1 LWAHLPPVRDAADPQ
16 QVVVAGQVMLHA
28 VDDVVASLAEGYQLA
43 RGALVRAQVSAR
55 REFVDD
61 LLHGGSDV
69 SALLLRATGFGL
81 DLSGPH
87 AVATV
92 RTARPID
99 DTDPL
104 IPAAERAIRGRK
116 GDAHPLLAS
125 KDGRL
130 VVVFAAPDR
139 DAMSHVVDRL
149 RGALGARRIGAWQL
163 GLGRSGVG
171 ADGVLAS
178 YRESVQAL
186 ALAERIA
193 LDTPVIDARDLLVYQ
208 VLLRDRAA
216 LVDLVGE
223 TLTPLRAAR
232 GGAEPLL
239 ATLEAYFR
247 AGGNAA
253 RCAREMHLS
262 VRAVTYRLDRVRELT
277 GLDVDEADD
286 RFTLHVATLGARLLD
301 W

>member
-1 LWAHLPPVRDAADPQ
+1 
-16 QVVVAGQVMLHA
+16 
-28 VDDVVASLAEGYQLA
+28 
-43 RGALVRAQVSAR
+43 
-55 REFVDD
+55 
-61 LLHGGSDV
+61 
-69 SALLLRATGFGL
+69 FGL

-186 ALAERIA
+186 ALAERLT

-277 GLDVDEADD
+277 GLDVDDADD
-286 RFTLHVATLGARLLD
+286 RFTLHVATFGARLLD